1 MLECFLFVSTEHLCP
16 LVQLANTQGNEL
28 TLEERVPFFFFLNSW
43 NNIIIAIIL
52 ILSIIA
58 EV

>member
-1 MLECFLFVSTEHLCP
+1 MLKCFLFVSTEHLCP
-16 LVQLANTQGNEL
+16 LLQLANTQGNEL
-28 TLEERVPFFFFLNSW
+28 TLEEQCSLFFLNSW
-43 NNIIIAIIL
+43 NNIIITIIL

>member
-1 MLECFLFVSTEHLCP
+1 MLKCFLFVSTEHLCP
-16 LVQLANTQGNEL
+16 LLQLANTQGNEL
-28 TLEERVPFFFFLNSW
+28 TLEERVPFFFLNSW